1 MNKRKIP
8 KVWLFIAIILMCCLL
23 FLFMLFDTDSI
34 YSVDISGFD
43 NITTELKRP
52 ISVEQVMRSVEQS
65 YEVGGTLDA
74 SGVVPGVPGG
84 TPQQVT
90 TTSVTTNG
98 NGQLVKRIYSFNLYS
113 GPTQSGSGNF
123 VNVRPAY
130 DSYNAS
136 YNTWWT
142 TCYNDTSR
150 PSSTLRS
157 RAQGTHVSDG
167 VMIDGSSRPLV
178 AVGPAI
184 MNQSRAKGSRETPTA
199 SEMRYGSIIDVV
211 LEDSSGTYYMP
222 AVVVDCKAHTYPD
235 WVVQSGYAAKGGDL
249 YYTAPGHKD
258 NYTTPSQYDKKL
270 ANAYTHACVEFTAS
284 DSNLSVLSGYSIKGI
299 IVY

>member
-8 KVWLFIAIILMCCLL
+8 KVWLIIAIILIGCLL
-23 FLFMLFDTDSI
+23 FLFLLFDTDSI

-65 YEVGGTLDA
+65 YNSGGTLGVN
-74 SGVVPGVPGG
+74 GVVPGVPGG

-90 TTSVTTNG
+90 STAVSTTG
-98 NGQLVKRIYSFNLYS
+98 NGQVVKSVYSINLYN

-123 VNVRPAY
+123 VDVRPAY
-130 DSYNAS
+130 DSYKAP
-136 YNTWWT
+136 YNTWWI
-142 TCYNDTSR
+142 TCYNDTSK
-150 PSSTLRS
+150 PNGTLRG
-157 RAQGTHVSDG
+157 RAQGTHVADG
-167 VMIDGSSRPLV
+167 VMVDSESRPLV

-184 MNQSRAKGSRETPTA
+184 MNQSRAKGSRDTPTA
-199 SEMRYGSIIDVV
+199 SEMRYGTIIDVV
-211 LEDSSGTYYMP
+211 LEDGSGTYYMP

-235 WVVQSGYAAKGGDL
+235 WVVQSGYAAKGGEL

-270 ANAYTHACVEFTAS
+270 ADAYTHACVEFTAS
-284 DSNLSVLSGYSIKGI
+284 DRKLGILSGYSIVGI